1 MLLLVTDTSGRDG
14 FVGLVRASEDAQ
26 PANIDV
32 IEEVPLAGGTFSAQ
46 LVPQI
51 AALLEKHGFRKTD
64 IAAFIVVSGPGS
76 FTGLRVGLAAI
87 KALAE
92 ILHRPIVA
100 VSVLEVLAPYS
111 HMIAAIHNVPDG
123 LEVLRYAVALDASR
137 GDAFVGEYEL
147 VIAENAE
154 NSSRGI
160 GESLRRVDDLAALL
174 ESGSIQWIATPDQA
188 IFDALRGRVSESKKR
203 SVRRNLRRP
212 RCEEIA
218 LVGRKKLAAGETVS
232 PEQLEAN
239 YIRCS
244 DAEIFSKPATGS

>member
-92 ILHRPIVA
+92 ILEKPIVP
-100 VSVLEVLAPYS
+100 VSLLEV
-111 HMIAAIHNVPDG
+111 AAFASGVQG
-123 LEVLRYAVALDASR
+123 RVLVALDGGR
-137 GDAFVGEYEL
+137 GEIYAGEYEFKNDTPYL
-147 VIAENAE
+147 ISERLLTKQECFSRSAEA
-154 NSSRGI
+154 
-160 GESLRRVDDLAALL
+160 SLPIVTRDAALAASANEAGRPVVGL
-174 ESGSIQWIATPDQA
+174 EAIDAAMIAR
-188 IFDALRGRVSESKKR
+188 LGW
-203 SVRRNLRRP
+203 
-212 RCEEIA
+212 
-218 LVGRKKLAAGETVS
+218 KKLQTGVNVS
-232 PEQLEAN
+232 PNELEAN
-239 YIRCS
+239 YIRRS
-244 DAEIFSKPATGS
+244 DAEIFAKG